1 MTMTSRFL
9 GPLLFVALLVFA
21 PAALATDGVV
31 LINHNTSVNGLPGCP
46 HAGFPIII
54 CQSGSYRLSGDLSVP
69 DADTDGI
76 DINADNVT
84 LDLNGFTLSGPVTCT
99 PFKFPLHCTATGKG
113 NGISVVIASAKN
125 ITVRNGTM
133 RGMGSSG
140 ILLSATLGGLVEDM
154 HVESSGGSMG
164 AGIVLAFGTVTRC
177 TVTANAGSGIVAS
190 GDSTISF
197 NSVTTNG
204 ANGVIGGGLVSNND
218 ISENGQDGI
227 SNAGLILHN
236 SIHANRGFGI
246 NGAGGF
252 LGNLIGSNS
261 AGTFTSATSMGQN
274 LCNGVAC

>member
-9 GPLLFVALLVFA
+9 GPLLFVALLIFA

-31 LINHNTSVNGLPGCP
+31 LINQNTSVNGLPGCP

-54 CQSGSYRLSGDLSVP
+54 CQAGSYRLSGHLSVP
-69 DADTDGI
+69 DAGTNSI
-76 DINADNVT
+76 DITADNVT

-99 PFKFPLHCTATGKG
+99 PFSIPLHCTGTGKG
-113 NGISVVIASAKN
+113 IGIMASGSRKN
-125 ITVRNGTM
+125 ITVRNGTV

-140 ILLSATLGGLVEDM
+140 IQFSTTVGGVVEDM

-164 AGIVLAFGTVTRC
+164 AGIVMDIGTVTRC

-190 GDSTISF
+190 SDSTISF
-197 NSVTTNG
+197 NSVTSNG
-204 ANGVIGGGLVSNND
+204 GNGVGGGGLVSNND

-227 SNAGLILHN
+227 SNAGLVLHN

-246 NGAGGF
+246 NGASGF
-252 LGNLIGSNS
+252 LGNLILSNN
-261 AGTFTSATSMGQN
+261 AGTFTRATSMGQN
-274 LCNGVAC
+274 LCDGVAC